1 MVNAEVG
8 RPPSGMLGGPTAS
21 LDPFGEAVLSYLF
34 SRNYES
40 SELDFKE
47 SLETAKGS
55 EFPKVARHFFGMS
68 NYGGGFLMVGFRPKP
83 TGGYLPVGV
92 ADDFHIDQAELQGKF
107 NALASIP
114 LAIGYRE
121 IERTFEGVMRRFAV
135 VYIPP
140 ATDVL
145 VPAAEGRYRNSRG
158 KDKVAFVRGE
168 VLIRRGTSTMKA
180 TPAEVAWIRRRASD
194 TAYRISLLSGEPEL
208 FDEALSS
215 NIFAAGRLPLKVY
228 WCIVAL
234 RGNPVPDH
242 GLHSCLVDG
251 RLVYSFEDPSNT
263 ALRPFL
269 EAGSLAF
276 DPLLAWR
283 KDRDQ
288 ARLLT
293 QLFDSAVVRKGASI
307 GLEFDWG
314 RRRFFYPLLAGETKR
329 EEAWAGITKHASRQ
343 VAVRR
348 YLGSLKR
355 EVVIHSSVRTDFLW
369 IGDTLHLRLEP
380 GFLISDD
387 GRHPLQGQKQGSVL
401 TSLESWLSSH
411 NAGYLRN
418 VLFWSS
424 RFQDPDGA
432 IRLGPDLEFSGKPV
446 ETRIRAGIRED
457 TLRSME
463 SHQPMA
469 PEAMAEVHDDT

>member
-1 MVNAEVG
+1 MVSAEVG
-8 RPPSGMLGGPTAS
+8 RPPSGILGGPTAD

-68 NYGGGFLMVGFRPKP
+68 NYGGGFLLVGFRPKP

-92 ADDFHIDQAELQGKF
+92 PEDFHLDQAELQGKF
-107 NALASIP
+107 NALSSIP
-114 LAIGYRE
+114 LSIGYRE
-121 IERTFEGVMRRFAV
+121 IERTLEGVTRRFAV

-145 VPAAEGRYRNSRG
+145 VPSADGRYRNSRG
-158 KDKVAFVRGE
+158 KEKVAFVRGD

-180 TPAEVAWIRRRASD
+180 TPTEVAWIRRRAGD

-208 FDEALSS
+208 LDETLSS
-215 NIFAAGRLPLKVY
+215 NIFAARRLPQRVY

-234 RGNPVPDH
+234 RGNPVPEH
-242 GLHSCLVDG
+242 GLRSCLVDG
-251 RLVYSFEDPSNT
+251 RLVYSFEDPSST
-263 ALRPFL
+263 ALRTFL
-269 EAGSLAF
+269 EAGSLAS
-276 DPLLAWR
+276 DPVLAWR

-288 ARLLT
+288 SRLLT
-293 QLFDSAVVRKGASI
+293 QLFDSAVVRKAASI
-307 GLEFDWG
+307 GLEFDWA
-314 RRRFFYPLLAGETKR
+314 RRRFFYPLLPGETKR
-329 EEAWAGITKHASRQ
+329 EEAWAGITKRASRQ

-369 IGDTLHLRLEP
+369 IGDTLHLRMEP

-387 GRHPLQGQKQGSVL
+387 GQHPLRGQKQGSVL

-424 RFQDPDGA
+424 RFQDPDGQ
-432 IRLGPDLEFSGKPV
+432 IRLGPELEFSGQPV
-446 ETRIRAGIRED
+446 ETRIRVGIRED

-463 SHQPMA
+463 SHQA
-469 PEAMAEVHDDT
+469 TVPEAKAEVHDDA